1 MSKEIHW
8 TTRLEEYFA
17 HTGEKA
23 SCLAWVHKRAE
34 SMYSSRK
41 IWIDL
46 PVAIGAAVTGFI
58 SVGSPSMFA
67 GAQGTAS
74 TAIGV
79 ASLGVSIL
87 NTVGSYFNWAKRA
100 EGHRIS
106 SIQYAKLYRF
116 IMIEMALPRDERMTP
131 HDFLKYTKEQYDRLA
146 EISPLVPEEIMNE
159 FKAKFSENAKYA
171 EVAKPEEANGLS
183 RIHVF
188 VEDTPGGHDIRIPK
202 TSLVLRSPSP
212 MSPSVSETPAKVS
225 LPKPR
230 RGSSAEEAKGPK
242 ITVPV

>member
-1 MSKEIHW
+1 MGDANSQELSKDIRW
-8 TTRLEEYFA
+8 TVRLEEYFA

-23 SCLAWVHKRAE
+23 ACLAWVHKRAE
-34 SMYSSRK
+34 GLYSSRK

-58 SVGSPSMFA
+58 SVGSPTMFA

-79 ASLGVSIL
+79 ASLAVSIL
-87 NTVGSYFNWAKRA
+87 NTIGSYFGWAKRA

-106 SIQYAKLYRF
+106 SIQYAKLFRF
-116 IMIEMALPRDERMTP
+116 INIEMALPRDERMAP

-146 EISPLVPEEIMNE
+146 EISPLVPDEIMDE
-159 FKAKFSENAKYA
+159 FKRKFSNEKY
-171 EVAKPEEANGLS
+171 EDVAKPEEANGLS

-188 VEDTPGGHDIRIPK
+188 VEELSRGEEVHVPK
-202 TSLVLRSPSP
+202 TSLTLR
-212 MSPSVSETPAKVS
+212 
-225 LPKPR
+225 
-230 RGSSAEEAKGPK
+230 
-242 ITVPV
+242 VPVSPDGDSSVKVNLPTAKSAQVVVKDQRRPS